1 MPIQARTEFAAAI
14 NQIASEKGV
23 DTEVIID
30 AIKQAALAAYRK
42 DLSFRNESIPDDFEQ
57 LEAKLDPSSGEIT
70 IWRGE
75 ENITPPGFARIA
87 AQTAKQVITQ
97 KLHEAEKGA
106 IISEYE
112 QKVGTVV
119 SGAIQRQEG
128 NTYFVDLGRAEG
140 LLPPPEQSRDEFYTQ
155 NQRLKFFIKEIR
167 ETSRGPE
174 VIVSRTDPG
183 LVKGLFAMEV
193 PEIQS
198 GTVEIKEIAREAGGR
213 CKVAVVSSQDGVDPV
228 GSMVGQKGVRVQA
241 VINELGEE
249 KIDIISYSDEPKRF
263 IASALSPAKDVEVS
277 LDEENKVATVKVPDS
292 QLSLAIGKG
301 GQNVRLAAKLTGWK
315 IDIVGMGDSG
325 ETKTEESTQKP
336 AEEVKPDEQPAVE
349 KESETEEAVESAE
362 ASEKDGT
369 DEQNEAVSADAPT
382 DQPLAEETPSD
393 DSQVQ
398 NDSENSDISADQKAG
413 ESESVSSDSS
423 ETSDRSGTPS
433 SSEFSENDTDGI
445 ADESEFNKVE
455 SEKIVKEEA
464 AAEPTEAGG
473 ESEAPAKE
481 VAAEEVKE
489 ETSPEATETPT
500 EETLGESEEKKSE

>member
-23 DTEVIID
+23 ETDVIID

-42 DLSFRNESIPDDFEQ
+42 DLSFRNESIPDDFEE
-57 LEAKLDPSSGEIT
+57 LEAKLDPSSGEIS

-75 ENITPPGFARIA
+75 TNITPPGFARIA

-106 IISEYE
+106 IINEYE

-128 NTYFVDLGRAEG
+128 NTYFVDIGRAEG

-198 GTVEIKEIAREAGGR
+198 GVVEIKEVAREAGGR
-213 CKVAVVSSQDGVDPV
+213 CKVAVVSNQDGVDPV

-263 IASALSPAKDVEVS
+263 IASSLSPAKDVEVS

-315 IDIVGMGDSG
+315 IDIVGLGDSAV
-325 ETKTEESTQKP
+325 EAKPEEAKVEESEALTEEAKADEP
-336 AEEVKPDEQPAVE
+336 VEAAEAVE
-349 KESETEEAVESAE
+349 KE
-362 ASEKDGT
+362 GT
-369 DEQNEAVSADAPT
+369 DEQNEAIAADAPGA
-382 DQPLAEETPSD
+382 DDAQAAPAPAEETSVAEESAAVAEPTISEPVESTEEESASTD
-393 DSQVQ
+393 QV
-398 NDSENSDISADQKAG
+398 
-413 ESESVSSDSS
+413 
-423 ETSDRSGTPS
+423 
-433 SSEFSENDTDGI
+433 DGV
-445 ADESEFNKVE
+445 AEESEFNKME
-455 SEKIVKEEA
+455 NEKIVKEES
-464 AAEPTEAGG
+464 AEVDAETEKSDTEAN
-473 ESEAPAKE
+473 APE
-481 VAAEEVKE
+481 Q
-489 ETSPEATETPT
+489 SETP
-500 EETLGESEEKKSE
+500 EVGEAEEKKDE

>member
-1 MPIQARTEFAAAI
+1 MDTWLLRLKGVIVPIQARTEFAAAI

-23 DTEVIID
+23 ETDVIID

-42 DLSFRNESIPDDFEQ
+42 DLSFRNESIPDDFEE
-57 LEAKLDPSSGEIT
+57 LTAKLDPSSGEIS

-75 ENITPPGFARIA
+75 TNITPPGFARIA

-106 IISEYE
+106 IINEYE

-155 NQRLKFFIKEIR
+155 NQRLKFYIKEIR

-198 GTVEIKEIAREAGGR
+198 GVVEIKEIAREAGGR

-263 IASALSPAKDVEVS
+263 IASSLSPAKDVEVS
-277 LDEENKVATVKVPDS
+277 LDEENKVATVKVSDS

-315 IDIVGMGDSG
+315 IDIVGMGDSVVA
-325 ETKTEESTQKP
+325 EESKESEVSEAPAEAVKTEEKSVESAEQS
-336 AEEVKPDEQPAVE
+336 AEEVKTEDSAE
-349 KESETEEAVESAE
+349 KPEEVIE
-362 ASEKDGT
+362 ASEKEGT
-369 DEQNEAVSADAPT
+369 DEKNEAVSEDASIADQVVV
-382 DQPLAEETPSD
+382 DTPSD
-393 DSQVQ
+393 
-398 NDSENSDISADQKAG
+398 
-413 ESESVSSDSS
+413 
-423 ETSDRSGTPS
+423 ETV
-433 SSEFSENDTDGI
+433 EVAE
-445 ADESEFNKVE
+445 ESEFNKVE
-455 SEKIVKEEA
+455 EEKIVKEQ
-464 AAEPTEAGG
+464 
-473 ESEAPAKE
+473 
-481 VAAEEVKE
+481 
-489 ETSPEATETPT
+489 T
-500 EETLGESEEKKSE
+500 EESKNEG

>member
-23 DTEVIID
+23 ETDVIID

-42 DLSFRNESIPDDFEQ
+42 DLSFRNESIPDDFEE
-57 LEAKLDPSSGEIT
+57 LEAKLDPSSGEIS

-75 ENITPPGFARIA
+75 TNITPPGFARIA

-106 IISEYE
+106 IINEYE

-128 NTYFVDLGRAEG
+128 NTYFVDIGRAEG

-174 VIVSRTDPG
+174 VIVSRTDSG

-198 GTVEIKEIAREAGGR
+198 GVVEIKEVAREAGGR
-213 CKVAVVSSQDGVDPV
+213 CKVAVVSNQDGVDPV

-263 IASALSPAKDVEVS
+263 IASSLSPAKDVEVS

-315 IDIVGMGDSG
+315 IDIVGMGDSVVEVKPEEAKEEVKAE
-325 ETKTEESTQKP
+325 ETETPAEEVKTEESTKP
-336 AEEVKPDEQPAVE
+336 AEEAPEATE
-349 KESETEEAVESAE
+349 KA
-362 ASEKDGT
+362 GT
-369 DEQNEAVSADAPT
+369 DEQNEAVSADAPADDT
-382 DQPLAEETPSD
+382 QTAQAPTEETPATEEAA
-393 DSQVQ
+393 V
-398 NDSENSDISADQKAG
+398 SAEPA
-413 ESESVSSDSS
+413 ESVEAENASS
-423 ETSDRSGTPS
+423 EDQAEGVA
-433 SSEFSENDTDGI
+433 E
-445 ADESEFNKVE
+445 ESEFNKME
-455 SEKIVKEEA
+455 NEKIVKEESA
-464 AAEPTEAGG
+464 EVDAESEKSETEVQAAEAVEG
-473 ESEAPAKE
+473 E
-481 VAAEEVKE
+481 
-489 ETSPEATETPT
+489 
-500 EETLGESEEKKSE
+500 EEKKDE

>member
-23 DTEVIID
+23 ETDVIID

-42 DLSFRNESIPDDFEQ
+42 DLSFRNESIPDDFEE
-57 LEAKLDPSSGEIT
+57 LTAKLDPSSGEIS

-75 ENITPPGFARIA
+75 TNITPPGFARIA

-106 IISEYE
+106 IINEYE

-174 VIVSRTDPG
+174 VIVSRTDAG

-198 GTVEIKEIAREAGGR
+198 GVVEIKEIAREAGGR
-213 CKVAVVSSQDGVDPV
+213 CKVAVVSNQDGVDPV

-263 IASALSPAKDVEVS
+263 LASSLSPAKDVEVS
-277 LDEENKVATVKVPDS
+277 LDEENKVATVKVPDG

-315 IDIVGMGDSG
+315 IDIVGLGDSV
-325 ETKTEESTQKP
+325 EAAEKEKAEADKKAEEAKAAEEVAAAP
-336 AEEVKPDEQPAVE
+336 AEEAKVEEPAEKPEESVE
-349 KESETEEAVESAE
+349 AE
-362 ASEKDGT
+362 AKEGT
-369 DEQNEAVSADAPT
+369 DEANEAISADAPT
-382 DQPLAEETPSD
+382 DDQAQKADEPETADTESAAPAE
-393 DSQVQ
+393 
-398 NDSENSDISADQKAG
+398 DSEEA
-413 ESESVSSDSS
+413 
-423 ETSDRSGTPS
+423 
-433 SSEFSENDTDGI
+433 TDGV
-445 ADESEFNKVE
+445 AEESEFNKVE
-455 SEKIVKEEA
+455 EEKIVKEQAAETEIKEEASEISSEEPKTEEA
-464 AAEPTEAGG
+464 AAEE
-473 ESEAPAKE
+473 KE
-481 VAAEEVKE
+481 DDKE
-489 ETSPEATETPT
+489 ETD
-500 EETLGESEEKKSE
+500 GESEEKKNE

>member
-23 DTEVIID
+23 ETEVIID

-42 DLSFRNESIPDDFEQ
+42 DLSFRNESIPDDFEE

-106 IISEYE
+106 IINEYE

-315 IDIVGMGDSG
+315 IDIVGLGDSAV
-325 ETKTEESTQKP
+325 EAPKEEPKAEESEAK
-336 AEEVKPDEQPAVE
+336 V
-349 KESETEEAVESAE
+349 EEAAPAESAE
-362 ASEKDGT
+362 SADKEGT
-369 DEQNEAVSADAPT
+369 DEQNEAISADASIN
-382 DQPLAEETPSD
+382 DAQA
-393 DSQVQ
+393 Q
-398 NDSENSDISADQKAG
+398 NDSENLDTPVDQKAA
-413 ESESVSSDSS
+413 EPEDAVSESSDTSDSS
-423 ETSDRSGTPS
+423 GTPA
-433 SSEFSENDTDGI
+433 SSEFSEDNTEGV

-473 ESEAPAKE
+473 ESEAPVEE
-481 VAAEEVKE
+481 VAAEEVKAE
-489 ETSPEATETPT
+489 ESETPI
-500 EETLGESEEKKSE
+500 EQPDGESEEKKSE

>member
-23 DTEVIID
+23 ETEVIID

-42 DLSFRNESIPDDFEQ
+42 DLSFRNESIPDDFEE
-57 LEAKLDPSSGEIT
+57 LEAKLDPATGEIS
-70 IWRGE
+70 IWRKD

-106 IISEYE
+106 IINEYE

-174 VIVSRTDPG
+174 VIVSRTDAG

-198 GTVEIKEIAREAGGR
+198 GVVEIKEIAREAGGR
-213 CKVAVVSSQDGVDPV
+213 CKVAVVSNQDGVDPV

-263 IASALSPAKDVEVS
+263 IAAALSPAKDVEVS
-277 LDEENKVATVKVPDS
+277 LDEENKVATVKVPDA

-315 IDIVGMGDSG
+315 IDIVGMGDG
-325 ETKTEESTQKP
+325 AGVEAAPKTEEKTEAPKEEAKVEEPKAEEKP
-336 AEEVKPDEQPAVE
+336 AEEASEATE
-349 KESETEEAVESAE
+349 KE
-362 ASEKDGT
+362 GT
-369 DEQNEAVSADAPT
+369 DEQNESVSADAP
-382 DQPLAEETPSD
+382 AD
-393 DSQVQ
+393 DSAQDASVSEAVQ
-398 NDSENSDISADQKAG
+398 SDSADQA
-413 ESESVSSDSS
+413 DSA
-423 ETSDRSGTPS
+423 DASGT
-433 SSEFSENDTDGI
+433 DGV
-445 ADESEFNKVE
+445 AEESEFNKLE
-455 SEKIVKEEA
+455 EEKIAKEEA
-464 AAEPTEAGG
+464 TENETAGG
-473 ESEAPAKE
+473 ESTDESTNAEA
-481 VAAEEVKE
+481 
-489 ETSPEATETPT
+489 
-500 EETLGESEEKKSE
+500 GESEEKKDE

>member
-23 DTEVIID
+23 DVEVVLD

-42 DLSFRNESIPDDFEQ
+42 DLSFRNESIPDDFEE
-57 LEAKLDPSSGEIT
+57 LTAKLDGATGEIS

-75 ENITPPGFARIA
+75 VNITPPGFARIA

-112 QKVGTVV
+112 QKVGTVI

-128 NTYFVDLGRAEG
+128 NTYYIDIGRAEG

-155 NQRLKFFIKEIR
+155 NQRLKFYIKEIR

-198 GTVEIKEIAREAGGR
+198 GIVEIKEIAREAGGR
-213 CKVAVVSSQDGVDPV
+213 CKVAVTSNQDGVDPV

-249 KIDIISYSDEPKRF
+249 KIDIIMYSDDPKKF
-263 IASALSPAKDVEVS
+263 IASSLSPAKDVEVS
-277 LDEENKVATVKVPDS
+277 LNEEEKVATVKVPDA

-315 IDIVGMGDSG
+315 IDIVGMGDTPVEEEAPKEEVTEEKS
-325 ETKTEESTQKP
+325 EEAAEDKTEEVVEENTS
-336 AEEVKPDEQPAVE
+336 AEEVTTDETAEPVS
-349 KESETEEAVESAE
+349 ESSESSENSENQEAVESE
-362 ASEKDGT
+362 QSEKDVEE
-369 DEQNEAVSADAPT
+369 EQ
-382 DQPLAEETPSD
+382 
-393 DSQVQ
+393 
-398 NDSENSDISADQKAG
+398 
-413 ESESVSSDSS
+413 SESAQSDTAEPAVVSESS
-423 ETSDRSGTPS
+423 ETEGVA
-433 SSEFSENDTDGI
+433 E
-445 ADESEFNKVE
+445 ESEFDKLE
-455 SEKIVKEEA
+455 KEKI
-464 AAEPTEAGG
+464 
-473 ESEAPAKE
+473 AKE
-481 VAAEEVKE
+481 QEAEQGQEKQE
-489 ETSPEATETPT
+489 E
-500 EETLGESEEKKSE
+500 

>member
-23 DTEVIID
+23 DVEVVLD
-30 AIKQAALAAYRK
+30 AIKQAALAAYKK
-42 DLSFRNESIPDDFEQ
+42 DLSFRNEPVPDDFDT
-57 LEAKLDPSSGEIT
+57 LEAKLDSATGEIS
-70 IWRGE
+70 IWRE
-75 ENITPPGFARIA
+75 EKNITPPGFARIA

-106 IISEYE
+106 IINEYE
-112 QKVGTVV
+112 QKVGTVI

-155 NQRLKFFIKEIR
+155 NQRLKFYIKEIR

-198 GTVEIKEIAREAGGR
+198 GVVEIKEIAREAGGR
-213 CKVAVVSSQDGVDPV
+213 CKVAVISSQDGVDPV

-249 KIDIISYSDEPKRF
+249 KIDIILYSDDPKRF
-263 IASALSPAKDVEVS
+263 IASALSPAKEVEVE
-277 LDEENKVATVKVPDS
+277 LNEEEKVAKVKVPDS

-315 IDIVGMGDSG
+315 IDIEGTG
-325 ETKTEESTQKP
+325 ESALEEAAAKKSEP
-336 AEEVKPDEQPAVE
+336 AEAPVQKAEE
-349 KESETEEAVESAE
+349 KAEEAKEVVEE
-362 ASEKDGT
+362 PGT
-369 DEQNEAVSADAPT
+369 DEQNEAVSADAPAG
-382 DQPLAEETPSD
+382 DDSSAPVVAVSD
-393 DSQVQ
+393 DQ
-398 NDSENSDISADQKAG
+398 
-413 ESESVSSDSS
+413 SVGAQSVD
-423 ETSDRSGTPS
+423 
-433 SSEFSENDTDGI
+433 DTEGV
-445 ADESEFNKVE
+445 AEESEFDSVE
-455 SEKIVKEEA
+455 KEKISKEESSQPAPSEEAPVEEKSEEA
-464 AAEPTEAGG
+464 AVP
-473 ESEAPAKE
+473 
-481 VAAEEVKE
+481 
-489 ETSPEATETPT
+489 
-500 EETLGESEEKKSE
+500 EEKNEQ

>member
-23 DTEVIID
+23 ETDVIID

-42 DLSFRNESIPDDFEQ
+42 DLSFRNESIPDDFEE
-57 LEAKLDPSSGEIT
+57 LEAKLDPSSGEIS
-70 IWRGE
+70 IWRKD

-106 IISEYE
+106 IINEYE

-140 LLPPPEQSRDEFYTQ
+140 LLPPPEQSKDEFYTQ
-155 NQRLKFFIKEIR
+155 NQRLKFYIKEIR

-198 GTVEIKEIAREAGGR
+198 GVVEIKEIAREAGGR
-213 CKVAVVSSQDGVDPV
+213 CKVAVVSNQDGVDPV

-263 IASALSPAKDVEVS
+263 IAASLSPAKDVDVS
-277 LDEENKVATVKVPDS
+277 LDEENKVATVKVPDA

-315 IDIVGMGDSG
+315 IDIVGMGDTPKEESA
-325 ETKTEESTQKP
+325 EPKAEESADQVPAEQKTET
-336 AEEVKPDEQPAVE
+336 
-349 KESETEEAVESAE
+349 AE

-369 DEQNEAVSADAPT
+369 DEQNEAISADA
-382 DQPLAEETPSD
+382 
-393 DSQVQ
+393 
-398 NDSENSDISADQKAG
+398 SADQSAAPADSG
-413 ESESVSSDSS
+413 NSE
-423 ETSDRSGTPS
+423 
-433 SSEFSENDTDGI
+433 DGDV
-445 ADESEFNKVE
+445 ADEAEFNKLE
-455 SEKIVKEEA
+455 EEKIVKEQ
-464 AAEPTEAGG
+464 AAEIE
-473 ESEAPAKE
+473 ESEKQDDR
-481 VAAEEVKE
+481 
-489 ETSPEATETPT
+489 
-500 EETLGESEEKKSE
+500 G

>member
-23 DTEVIID
+23 ETDVIID

-42 DLSFRNESIPDDFEQ
+42 DLSFRNESIPDDFEE
-57 LEAKLDPSSGEIT
+57 LTAKLDPSSGEIS

-75 ENITPPGFARIA
+75 TNITPPGFARIA

-106 IISEYE
+106 IINEYE

-128 NTYFVDLGRAEG
+128 NTYFVDIGRAEG

-198 GTVEIKEIAREAGGR
+198 GVVEIKEVAREAGGR
-213 CKVAVVSSQDGVDPV
+213 CKVAVVSNQDGVDPV

-263 IASALSPAKDVEVS
+263 IAASLSPAKDVEVS
-277 LDEENKVATVKVPDS
+277 LDEENKVATVKVSDS

-315 IDIVGMGDSG
+315 IDIVGLGDSV
-325 ETKTEESTQKP
+325 EAMEKAKAEEDAKLEVKEEAAPVEEVKADEAPEAEAKTEEAS
-336 AEEVKPDEQPAVE
+336 EAVE
-349 KESETEEAVESAE
+349 AIGTDEKNETISEAPADDAQPEAAAEVESVEAAAPEEAVA
-362 ASEKDGT
+362 
-369 DEQNEAVSADAPT
+369 
-382 DQPLAEETPSD
+382 QPE
-393 DSQVQ
+393 
-398 NDSENSDISADQKAG
+398 
-413 ESESVSSDSS
+413 SSDA
-423 ETSDRSGTPS
+423 EGV
-433 SSEFSENDTDGI
+433 
-445 ADESEFNKVE
+445 ADESDFDKMEQ
-455 SEKIVKEEA
+455 EKIVKEEA
-464 AAEPTEAGG
+464 SEVDAAGG
-473 ESEAPAKE
+473 EEKTDA
-481 VAAEEVKE
+481 
-489 ETSPEATETPT
+489 
-500 EETLGESEEKKSE
+500 SEEAVQTEDEAKG

>member
-23 DTEVIID
+23 ETDVIID

-42 DLSFRNESIPDDFEQ
+42 DLSFRNEPIPDDFEE
-57 LEAKLDPSSGEIT
+57 LISKLDPSSGEIT

-75 ENITPPGFARIA
+75 TNITPPGFARIA

-128 NTYFVDLGRAEG
+128 NTYFVDIGRAEG

-198 GTVEIKEIAREAGGR
+198 GVVEIKEIAREAGGR

-263 IASALSPAKDVEVS
+263 IASALSPAKEVEVS
-277 LDEENKVATVKVPDS
+277 LDEENKVATVKVPDG

-315 IDIVGMGDSG
+315 IDIVGLGDSI
-325 ETKTEESTQKP
+325 EVAEKEKAEADKK
-336 AEEVKPDEQPAVE
+336 AEEEKAAEAVAAP
-349 KESETEEAVESAE
+349 TEEAKVEEPAEKPEESVE
-362 ASEKDGT
+362 ASEKEGT
-369 DEQNEAVSADAPT
+369 DEANEAVSADSPA
-382 DQPLAEETPSD
+382 D
-393 DSQVQ
+393 DSVIEGKASQSGLETQNQDSDVVATPQ
-398 NDSENSDISADQKAG
+398 NDSEAETAG
-413 ESESVSSDSS
+413 VAE
-423 ETSDRSGTPS
+423 
-433 SSEFSENDTDGI
+433 
-445 ADESEFNKVE
+445 ESEFDNMEK
-455 SEKIVKEEA
+455 EKIVKEEA
-464 AAEPTEAGG
+464 AEPVIDGG
-473 ESEAPAKE
+473 E
-481 VAAEEVKE
+481 VAAANPDEVEE
-489 ETSPEATETPT
+489 PEDK
-500 EETLGESEEKKSE
+500 G

>member
-42 DLSFRNESIPDDFEQ
+42 DLSFRNESIPDDFEE

-106 IISEYE
+106 IINEYE

-213 CKVAVVSSQDGVDPV
+213 CKVAVISNQDGVDPV

-249 KIDIISYSDEPKRF
+249 KIDIISYSDEPARF
-263 IASALSPAKDVEVS
+263 IAAALSPAKDVDVS

-325 ETKTEESTQKP
+325 ETKTEQSEQKP
-336 AEEVKPDEQPAVE
+336 AEKA
-349 KESETEEAVESAE
+349 ETEDQTPQEEPKSEQAAELKE
-362 ASEKDGT
+362 ASEAPAKEGT
-369 DEQNEAVSADAPT
+369 DGQNETVTSDTPSDQPVIEDAPIVDSQPEPT
-382 DQPLAEETPSD
+382 ADEASDQSVGQPLAEEAKSE
-393 DSQVQ
+393 
-398 NDSENSDISADQKAG
+398 DSET
-413 ESESVSSDSS
+413 E
-423 ETSDRSGTPS
+423 
-433 SSEFSENDTDGI
+433 GI
-445 ADESEFNKVE
+445 ADESEFNQVE

-464 AAEPTEAGG
+464 SQASNTEESAESSENTPEPS
-473 ESEAPAKE
+473 SEAA
-481 VAAEEVKE
+481 
-489 ETSPEATETPT
+489 SSNTETA
-500 EETLGESEEKKSE
+500 EGKSEDNKNEG

>member
-23 DTEVIID
+23 ETDVIID

-42 DLSFRNESIPDDFEQ
+42 DLSFRNEAIPDDFEE
-57 LEAKLDPSSGEIT
+57 LIAKLDPSSGEIS
-70 IWRGE
+70 IFRGE
-75 ENITPPGFARIA
+75 KNITPPGFARIA

-106 IISEYE
+106 IINEYE
-112 QKVGTVV
+112 QKVGTVI

-198 GTVEIKEIAREAGGR
+198 GVVEIKEIAREAGGR
-213 CKVAVVSSQDGVDPV
+213 CKVAVISNQDGVDPV

-263 IASALSPAKDVEVS
+263 IASSLSPAKDVEVF
-277 LDEENKVATVKVPDS
+277 LDEENKVATVKVPDG

-315 IDIVGMGDSG
+315 IDIVGLGDTAAAQEMEKAKAEEEAKKAEEKPVEAVAEKPEEAA
-325 ETKTEESTQKP
+325 ETEV
-336 AEEVKPDEQPAVE
+336 EVKPGTDEKNEQSSLGSSSQDESLSTDAPADDNTQQASAE
-349 KESETEEAVESAE
+349 PSDQTDSAETPISSETEGV
-362 ASEKDGT
+362 
-369 DEQNEAVSADAPT
+369 
-382 DQPLAEETPSD
+382 
-393 DSQVQ
+393 
-398 NDSENSDISADQKAG
+398 
-413 ESESVSSDSS
+413 
-423 ETSDRSGTPS
+423 
-433 SSEFSENDTDGI
+433 

-455 SEKIVKEEA
+455 EEKIVKEQ
-464 AAEPTEAGG
+464 AEQ
-473 ESEAPAKE
+473 
-481 VAAEEVKE
+481 AEESKN
-489 ETSPEATETPT
+489 ATEEKP
-500 EETLGESEEKKSE
+500 ES

>member
-23 DTEVIID
+23 DVEVVLD
-30 AIKQAALAAYRK
+30 AIRQAALAAYRK
-42 DLSFRNESIPDDFEQ
+42 DLSFRNESIPDDFEE
-57 LEAKLDPSSGEIT
+57 LVAKLDPSSGEIS

-75 ENITPPGFARIA
+75 VNITPPGFARIA

-112 QKVGTVV
+112 QKVGTVI

-155 NQRLKFFIKEIR
+155 NQRLKFYIKEIR

-198 GTVEIKEIAREAGGR
+198 GIVEIKEIAREAGGR
-213 CKVAVVSSQDGVDPV
+213 CKVAVISNQDGVDPV

-249 KIDIISYSDEPKRF
+249 KIDIILYSDEPKKF
-263 IASALSPAKDVEVS
+263 IASSLSPAKEVEVS
-277 LDEENKVATVKVPDS
+277 LNEEEKVATVKVPDA

-315 IDIVGMGDSG
+315 IDIVGRGDS
-325 ETKTEESTQKP
+325 
-336 AEEVKPDEQPAVE
+336 
-349 KESETEEAVESAE
+349 
-362 ASEKDGT
+362 
-369 DEQNEAVSADAPT
+369 
-382 DQPLAEETPSD
+382 
-393 DSQVQ
+393 
-398 NDSENSDISADQKAG
+398 
-413 ESESVSSDSS
+413 
-423 ETSDRSGTPS
+423 
-433 SSEFSENDTDGI
+433 
-445 ADESEFNKVE
+445 
-455 SEKIVKEEA
+455 
-464 AAEPTEAGG
+464 
-473 ESEAPAKE
+473 
-481 VAAEEVKE
+481 AAEEVSKDGKVSEVSKAEKIEEKIEKLDVGDEKVGTEVGSENQSEGVAEESEFDKIEEEKIAKE
-489 ETSPEATETPT
+489 EEIQ
-500 EETLGESEEKKSE
+500 KKDNG